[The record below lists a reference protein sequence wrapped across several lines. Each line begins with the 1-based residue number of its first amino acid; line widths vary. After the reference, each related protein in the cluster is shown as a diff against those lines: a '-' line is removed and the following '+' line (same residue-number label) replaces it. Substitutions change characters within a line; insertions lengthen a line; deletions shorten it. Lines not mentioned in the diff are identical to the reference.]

1 MEEGGELWGNVYI
14 FTPQNARGSFMTN
27 LIGEYECR
35 IDDKGRIILPAGLK
49 KQIPPEAEE
58 RFVIN
63 RGFETCLSLYPM
75 NEWRKTIDEV
85 NRLNMYNRKN
95 RNFARYFSRGASEL
109 VLDGNNRLLLPKTLL
124 EYAGIQRDVIL
135 FAFSNRIE
143 VWAKD
148 KYENL
153 MNEEPEDFAL
163 LAEEVMGKQ
172 PVNREDPENVP

>member
-1 MEEGGELWGNVYI
+1 MI
-14 FTPQNARGSFMTN
+14 
-27 LIGEYECR
+27 
-35 IDDKGRIILPAGLK
+35 
-49 KQIPPEAEE
+49 
-58 RFVIN
+58 
-63 RGFETCLSLYPM
+63 
-75 NEWRKTIDEV
+75 EWRKTIDEV
-85 NRLNMYNRKN
+85 NRLNMYNRKH